1 MIPKEL
7 TAPLLQ
13 SKPDSSSLE
22 SKGSEE
28 PGDQPLTPDVPVAV
42 FEIVSEQHNIALMTF
57 EASAPPSDEL
67 GDAVASS
74 GETEQ
79 KDPVV
84 SSDRTTEEEEEVPP
98 SDEVEMRAVMDLMTS
113 IEEQVV
119 GLQPPPAT
127 DEGSLPCP
135 HLIEVFDMVECFP
148 NAAPKV
154 ADALSGVPNLVFQD
168 FSGEDCDEVEHLVG
182 YLDPHQPDLS
192 PVIEETEELIFAEMM
207 ASDSQLPPTSI
218 EKDGEIKVDQSELQA
233 EPLTEP
239 RDDLIIETQDK
250 SDDKPE
256 TGETQREPEAN
267 LTAKPQDKPE
277 IELEAELVTRLDAV
291 VEDKL
296 EIEPKT
302 GPEAKSEIEPAVELK
317 TELEGKLDTGIA
329 IEPEAI
335 PETGSEVKPEDK
347 PETEPEGK
355 PESEPEGKP
364 ETGSEDKLEN
374 EPEGKLETEL
384 EDKPETEPEGKPES
398 EPEGKPDTEPEDK
411 LENEPEGKLETEP
424 EGKPE
429 TGPETEPKMLQED
442 VPEVEPDSKLQGEKE
457 LKTFSLTFN

>member
-42 FEIVSEQHNIALMTF
+42 FEIVSEQQNIALMTF
-57 EASAPPSDEL
+57 EASAPSSDEL

-119 GLQPPPAT
+119 GLQPPTAT

-154 ADALSGVPNLVFQD
+154 ADALSGVPNLIFQD

-218 EKDGEIKVDQSELQA
+218 EKDGEIKVDQTELQA

-250 SDDKPE
+250 WDDKPE

-335 PETGSEVKPEDK
+335 PEIGSEVIPEDK
-347 PETEPEGK
+347 PET
-355 PESEPEGKP
+355 EPEGKP

-374 EPEGKLETEL
+374 EPEGKLETEP
-384 EDKPETEPEGKPES
+384 EGKPETEPEDKLET